1 MANRKNITIKKLKQ
15 NQTEKGNRVSL
26 LALQRLNE
34 DKRYKYVHNDFKKS
48 KKINTTRI
56 SAASVTDRL
65 HLIFLMLTE
74 ERLPRLN
81 VYRLKLLKKYTEF

>member
-48 KKINTTRI
+48 KKSKYYQNI
-56 SAASVTDRL
+56 SCISHRQIAFNIPYA
-65 HLIFLMLTE
+65 
-74 ERLPRLN
+74 
-81 VYRLKLLKKYTEF
+81 YRGKVA